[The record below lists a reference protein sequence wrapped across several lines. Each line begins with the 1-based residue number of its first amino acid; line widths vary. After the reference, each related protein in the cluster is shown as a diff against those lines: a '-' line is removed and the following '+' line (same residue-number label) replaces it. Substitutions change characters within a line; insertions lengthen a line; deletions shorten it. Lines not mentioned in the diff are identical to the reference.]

1 MAQFWLCELGSLKL
15 VELVESEENL
25 DGEVKCAKG
34 AANEQRFFA
43 LPEGVYSSNC
53 KLSVDDTDP
62 LNPIY
67 SLEED
72 ASAQDNNPEWLAL
85 KAEREVL
92 LKACDWTQLDDSPL
106 SAEDKA
112 SWATYRQ
119 SLRDIPQD
127 FTEVESVVWPTQP

>member
-15 VELVESEENL
+15 VELVESEEDLNQ
-25 DGEVKCAKG
+25 VVHSSKG
-34 AANEQRFFA
+34 AGNEQRYFA

-53 KLSVDDTDP
+53 KLALDDADP
-62 LNPIY
+62 ENPVY
-67 SLEED
+67 SLEAD
-72 ASAQDNNPEWLAL
+72 AESQDNNPEWLAL
-85 KAEREVL
+85 KAQREEL
-92 LKACDWTQLDDSPL
+92 LKACDWTQLEDSPL

-127 FTEVESVVWPTQP
+127 YTEVESVVWPEQP